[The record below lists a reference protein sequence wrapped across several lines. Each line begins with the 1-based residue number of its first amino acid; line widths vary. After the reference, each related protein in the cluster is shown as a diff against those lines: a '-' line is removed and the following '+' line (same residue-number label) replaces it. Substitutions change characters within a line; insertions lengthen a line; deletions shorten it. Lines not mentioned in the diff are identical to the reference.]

1 MAAVAPEHQYDSL
14 LAGTISTVGSQLRSG
29 DITDYAKS
37 RITAYPETL
46 ANDAVS
52 KGFASFL
59 PQAQFRGGISL
70 EDGTKF
76 RSAEADAL
84 LPLTQSTSSLMF
96 GQLGLRAHD
105 KSSFDGRTF
114 VNLGVGYRQDVGSW
128 LLGVNTFLD
137 ADVKYNHL
145 RSSIGVEAFRDTL
158 TVSSNYYFPLTD
170 WKKSEVR
177 DLHDERPATGFDLRA
192 KGALPS
198 LPWFG
203 AELAYE
209 QYFGDKVDILGNDTL
224 SSDPRAISGA
234 LTWRPV
240 PLVEVRAGYKDAGD
254 GGSQA
259 EGGINLNYVFGMS
272 LSDQLDPSKV
282 LPASNST
289 NKTAFVDRNYNI
301 VMEYREQKSK
311 ISIHA
316 VPFSGMSGQTVILNA
331 GVSSRY
337 PVEKFEWLGD
347 AILLAGLKDQG
358 NINSPLQLPELPL
371 DVTES
376 KEYSLYLKVTDSKGK
391 SVTSER
397 IPVTVT
403 LNPES
408 FRSHLNVI
416 HDEVRHEDGAFV
428 LPAPETN
435 HEDGAMIEWH
445 YVRERSKEEWRSLK
459 PENVKYSSDSNN
471 LRFTPL
477 GGEERDGH
485 WVERVKVTVHDAQ
498 SPAAASP
505 IELRISATGPNGIQP
520 VKGTIKM
527 TPETQLTQQIDKV
540 ELEFTP
546 GTDELNGS
554 TIAPVVGTELRAKT
568 TCEKIQ
574 NCTDLFTYK
583 WEVSADGQRWHAIP
597 GATQSRWVMPP
608 ELDGQSL
615 QHRQVRVSVVN
626 VVRG

>member
-1 MAAVAPEHQYDSL
+1 M
-14 LAGTISTVGSQLRSG
+14 
-29 DITDYAKS
+29 
-37 RITAYPETL
+37 
-46 ANDAVS
+46 
-52 KGFASFL
+52 
-59 PQAQFRGGISL
+59 
-70 EDGTKF
+70 
-76 RSAEADAL
+76 
-84 LPLTQSTSSLMF
+84 
-96 GQLGLRAHD
+96 
-105 KSSFDGRTF
+105 
-114 VNLGVGYRQDVGSW
+114 
-128 LLGVNTFLD
+128 
-137 ADVKYNHL
+137 
-145 RSSIGVEAFRDTL
+145 
-158 TVSSNYYFPLTD
+158 
-170 WKKSEVR
+170 
-177 DLHDERPATGFDLRA
+177 
-192 KGALPS
+192 
-198 LPWFG
+198 
-203 AELAYE
+203 
-209 QYFGDKVDILGNDTL
+209 
-224 SSDPRAISGA
+224 
-234 LTWRPV
+234 
-240 PLVEVRAGYKDAGD
+240 
-254 GGSQA
+254 
-259 EGGINLNYVFGMS
+259 
-272 LSDQLDPSKV
+272 
-282 LPASNST
+282 
-289 NKTAFVDRNYNI
+289 
-301 VMEYREQKSK
+301 
-311 ISIHA
+311 
-316 VPFSGMSGQTVILNA
+316 
-331 GVSSRY
+331 
-337 PVEKFEWLGD
+337 
-347 AILLAGLKDQG
+347 KDQG

-435 HEDGAMIEWH
+435 HEDGTVIEWH

-459 PENVKYSSDSNN
+459 PENVKYSSDSIN

-498 SPAAASP
+498 SPAAVSP

-583 WEVSADGQRWHAIP
+583 WEVSADGQRWHTIP
-597 GATQSRWVMPP
+597 GATQSRWIMPP

-615 QHRQVRVSVVN
+615 QNRQVRVSVVN
-626 VVRG
+626 EVNGFQ